1 MLIAISYFIYWS
13 RLQHNNAQLKNTITF
28 HKIISNIVTVP
39 VSFKELLM
47 NLFMQ
52 LKVKLAL
59 EYFTT
64 HSAGMLLRALTQ
76 TRIQVTFHILFFN
89 KSLLALGTLEHLPEG
104 EGYVGDAVALC
115 LVNCGPGLY
124 VRAQGALVH
133 LAATLTLAL
142 HANCDN
148 LCF

>member
-1 MLIAISYFIYWS
+1 MTL
-13 RLQHNNAQLKNTITF
+13 
-28 HKIISNIVTVP
+28 P

-59 EYFTT
+59 KYFSA
-64 HSAGMLLRALTQ
+64 HSTGVLFWALTE
-76 TRIQVTFHILFFN
+76 TRIQVTLHILLLN

-115 LVNCGPGLY
+115 LMNCGPGLY
-124 VRAQGALVH
+124 IRTQGALIH

-142 HANCDN
+142 YANCDN
-148 LCF
+148 LCLQVAHTIVSHFL